1 MRVLKSRPMTGFK
14 AVQSNMA
21 VDNPRRMDVGT
32 VYSTKSM
39 ALADHNMF
47 CFDADLE
54 DAVRVCLY
62 STAFKV
68 YRCKVWGTVLDVEG
82 RKIAQHIQLECEL
95 PMRKL
100 LKLCN
105 KGVSNLGLHNSGS
118 FNFGDCNDGNQNYG
132 DHNFGSNNVGSYND
146 GSGNCGSHNSGNYNL
161 GNYNEGGG
169 WNAACHTESCF
180 FTTKSHVA
188 FRFFNKPYSDASFPA
203 HTPDFLNIRPAVWIP
218 KKDMTDKHKRFMSR
232 SEDVGG
238 CTVYFDY
245 KTAFRISFADARR
258 KPDWPEQ
265 LEMLKALPN
274 FDAGIFKEITGI
286 KEEELGL

>member
-14 AVQSNMA
+14 AVQSDMA
-21 VDNPRRMDVGT
+21 VDNPRRMNVGT

-39 ALADHNMF
+39 ALADHSMF
-47 CFDADLE
+47 CFDEELE
-54 DAVRVCLY
+54 DAVRACLY
-62 STAFKV
+62 STTFKV

-82 RKIAQHIQLECEL
+82 HKIAQHIQLECEL

-105 KGVSNLGLHNSGS
+105 KGASNLGLHNSGS

-161 GNYNEGGG
+161 GSYNAGGG

-188 FRFFNKPYSDASFPA
+188 FRFFNKPYRDASITV

-218 KKDMTDKHKRFMSR
+218 GKYMTDKLKRLMPR
-232 SEDVGG
+232 GADVAL
-238 CTVYFDY
+238 CTL
-245 KTAFRISFADARR
+245 TTRQPS
-258 KPDWPEQ
+258 
-265 LEMLKALPN
+265 
-274 FDAGIFKEITGI
+274 
-286 KEEELGL
+286 